1 MRRIS
6 CSSTLFESI
15 VEDAISI
22 RLVGDAD
29 ARRRRRRRHAT
40 PGAGV
45 IAYAPWADNELMVLA
60 PSA

>member
-29 ARRRRRRRHAT
+29 ARHQAQ
-40 PGAGV
+40 
-45 IAYAPWADNELMVLA
+45 VL
-60 PSA
+60 SRTLLGRITN